1 MRAAVTC
8 GLLLLGLSNPCY
20 PDIVDPDTLQ
30 CSQGDKRACRLIEL
44 RSKINLRQI
53 EKDKSLLV
61 KAGPVAQWTTARD
74 LPSGYPADD
83 RIRRGAILESA
94 CTFYTEVVPDDP
106 DLREWEQLAEMRI
119 VNRAAYTE
127 CFRTLWDT
135 MK

>member
-1 MRAAVTC
+1 MKAAITC
-8 GLLLLGLSNPCY
+8 GFMLLGLSNPCS
-20 PDIVDPDTLQ
+20 PDIVDPDTLK

-44 RSKINLRQI
+44 TNKIR
-53 EKDKSLLV
+53 KDKSLLM
-61 KAGPVAQWTTARD
+61 KAGPAAQWTIARD

-83 RIRRGAILESA
+83 RVRRGEILESA
-94 CTFYTEVVPDDP
+94 CTFYTEVEPSDP
-106 DLREWEQLAEMRI
+106 DLREWEQLADMRI